1 MNINIRKCSI
11 ADLDKLQSIG
21 YETYDE
27 TFRSMNIQETMD
39 KYLQESFNK
48 KKLLTELSNKAC
60 KFYFLYLENELAG
73 YLKVND
79 ASAQTDINDKNSIEL
94 ERIYIKKDYKGQG
107 LGKKLMNFVLQLAK
121 EMNKNYVW
129 LGVWGKN
136 VDAISFYTKM
146 GFYESGRHSF
156 RMGDELQNDLI
167 MKKSIKRI

>member
-1 MNINIRKCSI
+1 MTINIRQCSI

-27 TFRSMNIQETMD
+27 TFRAMNSQETID

-48 KKLLTELSNKAC
+48 KKLFSELSNKDC
-60 KFYFLYLENELAG
+60 KFYFLYSENELAG
-73 YLKVND
+73 YFKVND
-79 ASAQTDINDKNSIEL
+79 TLAQTDINDANSIEL
-94 ERIYIKKDYKGQG
+94 ERIYIKKEYKGKG
-107 LGKKLMNFVLQLAK
+107 LGKKLINFVFQLAQ
-121 EMNKNYVW
+121 EMKKDYVW
-129 LGVWGKN
+129 LGVWEKN

-146 GFYESGRHSF
+146 GFHEAGRHSI